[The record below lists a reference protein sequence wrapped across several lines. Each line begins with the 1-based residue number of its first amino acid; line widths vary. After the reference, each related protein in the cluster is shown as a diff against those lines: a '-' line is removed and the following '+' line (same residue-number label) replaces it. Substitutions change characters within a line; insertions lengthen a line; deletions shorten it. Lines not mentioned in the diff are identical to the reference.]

1 MNLLRRR
8 SNIFSLLALL
18 TALMLFAACSGGNSQ
33 AQTKP
38 TPTPSPVLGQGQQL
52 LNTMAQ
58 KLNTAK
64 TLHGV
69 FNLSLNGQTL
79 NGVTNSEIWNATPNK
94 SRTVVLKSTIGQLAT
109 GTITVTNGQHEWQ
122 YDPQKNVVYT
132 GTITPTTPTTGTPTS
147 GIAGNGAGS
156 QGGQG
161 GQSDALLSLVQSV
174 FTQSNATLQSSS
186 ANING
191 HSAYDLHVVPSTSG
205 NTTGNT
211 GNSGVGVGTALN
223 YTGEVYVDKTTQ
235 LPLQVNLQIQ
245 GIGNIVLNI
254 PSLTLNQSI
263 PDSTFTFINPSGAKV
278 LPLTAL
284 NATPNNGTISLQQAQ
299 QQAGYHLLS
308 IPASQTDYTLN
319 GVNALGSPGNET
331 YTLNYLKGNLAIII
345 AEGKPLA
352 NLPGSGQQVTV
363 RGVSGTVSNAGGNN
377 TLAWTENGIGIR
389 ITANLSSSELVQL
402 ANSLT

>member
-18 TALMLFAACSGGNSQ
+18 TALVLFTACSGGNSS
-33 AQTKP
+33 AQTKS
-38 TPTPSPVLGQGQQL
+38 TPTPSPVLSQGQQM
-52 LNTMAQ
+52 LNAMSQ

-64 TLHGV
+64 TLHGI
-69 FNLSLNGQTL
+69 FNLTLNGQTV
-79 NGVTNSEIWNATPNK
+79 NGITNSEIWNASPDKN
-94 SRTVVLKSTIGQLAT
+94 RTVVLKSTIGQLAT

-132 GTITPTTPTTGTPTS
+132 GTIASSTPTTGTPTS
-147 GIAGNGAGS
+147 GIAGS
-156 QGGQG
+156 GGQG
-161 GQSDALLSLVQSV
+161 RQSDALLSLVQSV
-174 FTQSNATLQSSS
+174 FTGSDATLQSSS

-191 HSAYDLHVVPSTSG
+191 HSADDLHVVPSSSSSATNG
-205 NTTGNT
+205 P
-211 GNSGVGVGTALN
+211 GVGGTSFN
-223 YTGEVYVDKTTQ
+223 YTGDVYVDKTTQ
-235 LPLQVNLQIQ
+235 LPLQVNLQVQ
-245 GIGNIVLNI
+245 GIGNIVLDI

-263 PDSTFTFINPSGAKV
+263 PDSTFTFTTPQGAKT

-284 NATPNNGTISLQQAQ
+284 NATPDNGTISLQQAQ

-352 NLPGSGQQVTV
+352 NLPGSGSQVTV
-363 RGVSGTVSNAGGNN
+363 RGASGTVSNEGGNN
-377 TLAWTENGIGIR
+377 TLAWTENGVGIR
-389 ITANLSSSELVQL
+389 ITANLGSNQLVQL
-402 ANSLT
+402 ANSLV

>member
-18 TALMLFAACSGGNSQ
+18 TTLMLFAACSGGNSQ
-33 AQTKP
+33 AQTK
-38 TPTPSPVLGQGQQL
+38 PTPSPVLGQGQQL

-69 FNLSLNGQTL
+69 FNLSLNGQTV
-79 NGVTNSEIWNATPNK
+79 NGVTNSEIWNATPGK

-132 GTITPTTPTTGTPTS
+132 GTIMPTTPTTGTPTS
-147 GIAGNGAGS
+147 GIAGNGAGG

-174 FTQSNATLQSSS
+174 FTQSDATLQSSS

-205 NTTGNT
+205 NTAGNT
-211 GNSGVGVGTALN
+211 GSTGVGVGTALN

-245 GIGNIVLNI
+245 GIGNIILNI

-263 PDSTFTFINPSGAKV
+263 PDSTFTFTNPSGAKV

-284 NATPNNGTISLQQAQ
+284 NATPNNGTVSLQQAQ

-331 YTLNYLKGNLAIII
+331 YTLNYLQGNLAIII

-377 TLAWTENGIGIR
+377 TLAWTENGVGIR

-402 ANSLT
+402 ANLLT

>member
-1 MNLLRRR
+1 
-8 SNIFSLLALL
+8 
-18 TALMLFAACSGGNSQ
+18 MLFTACSGSNPQ

-38 TPTPSPVLGQGQQL
+38 TPTPSPTVGPGQQL

-58 KLNTAK
+58 KLNTAS
-64 TLHGV
+64 TLHGI
-69 FNLSLNGQTL
+69 FNLSLNGQTF
-79 NGVTNSEIWNATPNK
+79 NGIANSEIWSATPNK
-94 SRTVVLKSTIGQLAT
+94 NRTVILKSTIGQLAT
-109 GTITVTNGQHEWQ
+109 GSITVTNGQQEWQ

-132 GTITPTTPTTGTPTS
+132 GNVTPPTGTPTS
-147 GIAGNGAGS
+147 GVLGSGAAGQGS
-156 QGGQG
+156 QA
-161 GQSDALLSLVQSV
+161 DVLLSLVQSV
-174 FTQSNATLQSSS
+174 FTGSDATLRSSS
-186 ANING
+186 ANVNG
-191 HSAYDLHVVPSTSG
+191 QSAYDLHVVPSTNGTS
-205 NTTGNT
+205 TGST
-211 GNSGVGVGTALN
+211 GIGGTSFN
-223 YTGEVYVDKTTQ
+223 YTGEVYLDKTTQ

-245 GIGNIVLNI
+245 GIGNVVLNI

-263 PDSTFTFINPSGAKV
+263 PDSTFTFTPPQGAKV

-284 NATPNNGTISLQQAQ
+284 SATPDNGTMSLQQAQ

-308 IPASQTDYTLN
+308 IPSSQTDYTLN
-319 GVNALGSPGNET
+319 GVNSLGSPGSET

-389 ITANLSSSELVQL
+389 ITANLGSSQLVQL
-402 ANSLT
+402 ANSLI